1 MTETLEERAA
11 RMDLAERVVRHEY
24 AQFQQVPSEG
34 GPAECQSNWPVFHQ
48 MRLSQFM
55 TWPRPLLES
64 YQADL
69 LAADAAGRNLL
80 TEKYARMMAS
90 TEPERFASQIAPMLP
105 VLSDE
110 RVAAQEAI
118 VAIQV
123 EWAADFHARFPRL
136 GAGMRVLRTAQD
148 TLQDTSLET
157 YLRGE
162 LGSYSER
169 TLGLYRE
176 LVDATQERGG
186 NLTETTVLWTVV
198 LAGYESLDAAEAA
211 QVAVPGA

>member
-24 AQFQQVPSEG
+24 SQFQLVPSEG

-64 YQADL
+64 YEADL
-69 LAADAAGRNLL
+69 TAADAAGRNLL

-90 TEPERFASQIAPMLP
+90 TEPERFARDLAPMLP
-105 VLSDE
+105 PLSVE
-110 RVAAQEAI
+110 RVAAQEEI
-118 VAIQV
+118 VVIQV
-123 EWAADFHARFPRL
+123 GWAADFHARFPRL
-136 GAGMRVLRTAQD
+136 GAGMRVLRTEQD
-148 TLQDTSLET
+148 TLEDTSLET

-162 LGSYSER
+162 LGSYSDR

-176 LVDATQERGG
+176 LVDATRARGG

-198 LAGYESLDAAEAA
+198 LAGYDSLDEAEAA
-211 QVAVPGA
+211 QAAVPGA